1 MSAQLAIVSKDRTA
15 AERQRRYRQR
25 RKVQK
30 PGVTVTPAVA
40 TPTVTVLRPK
50 RYGVV
55 PVALLCAALAV
66 AAVSGSFSII
76 GLTAV
81 FTGAF
86 WPIVGMGIALE
97 TAKLAAVAWLGRRY
111 AASRIVKAATV
122 TLVGALIALNAVGS
136 YGFLAK
142 AHLDHAVAREAQVTD
157 HKARIEARKELAA
170 SSLADIDRR
179 VAQIDAA
186 VDEATRRGHTT
197 SALALVARASDRR
210 NQLVADRARAASALA
225 SIEVE
230 KAGVESERS
239 RLAADSGPVRY
250 LSKLIGIDQDTATR
264 WFVLF
269 VALLLDPLALVL
281 LLAATASPNEETIT
295 TGAV

>member
-1 MSAQLAIVSKDRTA
+1 MSAQLAIVAKDRTA

-30 PGVTVTPAVA
+30 PGRAVTPAVPI
-40 TPTVTVLRPK
+40 PTVTALQPG

-55 PVALLCAALAV
+55 PFVLLCAALAV
-66 AAVSGSFSII
+66 AAVSGSFSVI

-86 WPIVGMGIALE
+86 WPIAGMGIALE
-97 TAKLAAVAWLGRRY
+97 TAKLSAVAWLGRRY
-111 AASRIVKAATV
+111 AASRTVKAATV
-122 TLVGALIALNAVGS
+122 TLVGALMALNAVGS

-142 AHLDHAVAREAQVTD
+142 AHLDHTVAREAQVTD

-170 SSLADIDRR
+170 ASVADIDRR
-179 VAQIDAA
+179 IAQIDAA
-186 VDEATRRGHTT
+186 VDQATHRGRTT
-197 SALALVARASDRR
+197 SAMALVTHEAGRR
-210 NQLVADRARAASALA
+210 NELVADRARAAGELA

-230 KAGVESERS
+230 KSGIENERNK
-239 RLAADSGPVRY
+239 LAADSGPVRY
-250 LSKLIGIDQDTATR
+250 LSKFVGIDQDTATR

-281 LLAATASPNEETIT
+281 LLAATAPPNKETIT
-295 TGAV
+295 TGVV